1 MNVNVAQ
8 EQEHR
13 MQRASVL
20 NVPGRRTQQFTAE
33 SSTEVSA
40 LKRGRVGARE
50 YLHEKGRTVEPRRPE
65 GPQGPPPSQH
75 THTTLLRLQQPGFA
89 LMA

>member
-1 MNVNVAQ
+1 
-8 EQEHR
+8 

-20 NVPGRRTQQFTAE
+20 NVPGRRTTVYC

-40 LKRGRVGARE
+40 LERGRVGARE

-65 GPQGPPPSQH
+65 GPQGPHASTRTPPYYC
-75 THTTLLRLQQPGFA
+75 
-89 LMA
+89 